1 MASRETIARSLKSWA
16 ANTGRTISND
26 LPFEWFN
33 AFEAVSDEDFE
44 RAQRQ
49 LLFSTE
55 DRYLP
60 TQGQIWKVLRTQ
72 PAATSPAA
80 QKLDKERVTTLGRKY
95 LPKLI
100 ELARRNATQDATPV
114 PNKINQRRRG
124 RHALD
129 LIQCRLRFHR

>member
-16 ANTGRTISND
+16 ANTGRTITSD
-26 LPFEWFN
+26 QAAEWFE
-33 AFEAVSDEDFE
+33 AFQTVSDEDFE

-49 LLFSTE
+49 LLYSTE

-80 QKLDKERVTTLGRKY
+80 QKLDKEKVTTLGRKY

-100 ELARRNATQDATPV
+100 ELARRNVTPQDATSLS
-114 PNKINQRRRG
+114 G
-124 RHALD
+124 
-129 LIQCRLRFHR
+129 

>member
-16 ANTGRTISND
+16 ANTGRTITSD
-26 LPFEWFN
+26 QAAEWFE
-33 AFEAVSDEDFE
+33 AFQTVSDEDFE

-49 LLFSTE
+49 LLYSTE

-72 PAATSPAA
+72 PAATSPQA
-80 QKLDKERVTTLGRKY
+80 QQVDKDQVSALGRKY

-100 ELARRNATQDATPV
+100 ELARRNVTPQDATS
-114 PNKINQRRRG
+114 
-124 RHALD
+124 LS
-129 LIQCRLRFHR
+129 